1 VKKPLI
7 PVSGFFKCAIMRG
20 EAELSFRKHWWK
32 WVIAVMIMVASILYW
47 YLQPYQASHEANEKL
62 ISTEQV
68 LVEDTPNWISFSPID
83 SIRAT
88 VILYPGGLVQ
98 PGSYAPLTHSLA
110 KVNIRSYIVKM
121 PVNLA
126 VLGGNRA
133 SNVLNEI
140 GDEPVFI
147 GGHSLGGVMA
157 SRFAVENEDIVDGVF
172 FLASYPDE
180 KGSIAH
186 SSLPS
191 LSITASNDEVLNQ
204 EAYRN
209 ANSFWADHH
218 TEIMIEG
225 GNHDQFGSY
234 GEQAGDGVATI
245 STEDQIAETSTS
257 LLKWIDEIISE
268 ES

>member
-1 VKKPLI
+1 
-7 PVSGFFKCAIMRG
+7 M
-20 EAELSFRKHWWK
+20 SFRKHWWK
-32 WVIAVMIMVASILYW
+32 WLIGLIILLASILYW
-47 YLQPYQASHEANEKL
+47 YLQPYQASNEANEKL

-68 LVEDTPNWISFSPID
+68 MIEDTLSWISFSPTD
-83 SIRAT
+83 SISST
-88 VILYPGGLVQ
+88 LIFYPGGLVE
-98 PGSYAPLTHSLA
+98 PESYAPLTHSLA
-110 KVNIRSYIVKM
+110 EQNIRSYIVKM

-157 SRFAVENEDIVDGVF
+157 SRFAADNEDIVDGVF

-180 KGSIAH
+180 KGSLAD
-186 SSLPS
+186 SALPS

-204 EAYRN
+204 EAYTN
-209 ANSFWADHH
+209 AQSFWADDHKK
-218 TEIMIEG
+218 TIIDG
-225 GNHDQFGSY
+225 GNHAQFGSY

-245 STEDQIAETSTS
+245 STADQIAETSTS
-257 LLKWIDEIISE
+257 LLKWIDEIMGEKS
-268 ES
+268 